1 MSLDM
6 HKMVSFMTGYLFCA
20 INIIAFK
27 EKPISKQM
35 RWASKEE
42 AKLFAKHAEELGNL
56 GLSYLS
62 ACDYLGWDLSIRR
75 EIIAANKRKAKERE
89 RRVSN
94 SKKEVYVCK

>member
-1 MSLDM
+1 MSLI
-6 HKMVSFMTGYLFCA
+6 YLPLRR
-20 INIIAFK
+20 
-27 EKPISKQM
+27 KPINKQV
-35 RWASKEE
+35 RWANKEE

-89 RRVSN
+89 KRVRNSN
-94 SKKEVYVCK
+94 KEVYECVKAQLS